1 MPRSSADDMPA
12 LSAVA
17 VMAPAAT
24 PRGNTAAA
32 AAAGASVGEQLSAS
46 FVVAYDDIASVR
58 YYGTAFKGRK
68 TRLLAPFDTENHRF
82 TKTGSGQT

>member
-24 PRGNTAAA
+24 PRSNTA

-68 TRLLAPFDTENHRF
+68 TRLLAPPFDTENHRF